1 MKPKSTFKIRKDL
14 VVELDSMVA
23 VRGNKPWTKEIDAII
38 IEYHGKLSLKKTAAF
53 ITKRFFFVTATT
65 VFDRYHT
72 LTDEE

>member
-38 IEYHGKLSLKKTAAF
+38 IEYHGKISLKKTAAF
-53 ITKRFFFVTATT
+53 ISKRFFPVVAST
-65 VFDRYHT
+65 VFNRYQA
-72 LTDEE
+72 LADEG